1 MSIVS
6 GRRWPTLKRNKER
19 SQNERRT
26 FMPWWEIGVVAVT
39 WLMVRSWR
47 RSKQSV
53 RAAHNFQRSKRSS
66 LLTEQKRNLLAD
78 ADPTRI
84 GHQSICE
91 NCEAKVVVPFRVTRL
106 ERRPWRLT
114 WWCQV
119 CGMQARALVP
129 PELVPVLVEWDR
141 AFGTSL
147 SLREVAEF
155 ARVDLDEF
163 ERAVED
169 ELS

>member
-1 MSIVS
+1 
-6 GRRWPTLKRNKER
+6 
-19 SQNERRT
+19 
-26 FMPWWEIGVVAVT
+26 MPWWEIGVVAVI

-47 RSKQSV
+47 RSRRSV

-66 LLTEQKRNLLAD
+66 PLTEQKRNWLAE
-78 ADPTRI
+78 ADPERI
-84 GHQSICE
+84 GHQSVCE
-91 NCEAKVVVPFRVTRL
+91 NCAAQVVVPFRVTRL

-147 SLREVAEF
+147 SLREVADMV
-155 ARVDLDEF
+155 RVDLDELN
-163 ERAVED
+163 AAIED